1 MVPEKTEDRIL
12 LSVIEMSHARTLARN
27 TAFLLVATLF
37 TNLAAFVWNV
47 YLARYLGTA
56 GFGILSTA
64 LALTGI
70 FSILAD
76 LGIGTYITREIARNP
91 GGAGELVAAGL
102 GNRIILSCIVFVLIL
117 LFPLIGLYSGTAAA
131 VIVFIAGYML
141 LTSFSSF
148 FNSIFQGF
156 QRMEYQTVWNIL
168 NSLFILVGVLAVVW
182 LGGSVVQVA
191 VAYLIAAAL
200 SLVYSAATFT
210 RRFFTPGLSFS
221 RDMIREAIPFGIT
234 SVFSLIYFWID
245 SVMLSLMKGDVSVG
259 LYNAPYRLLT
269 VIASLYGVYLT
280 AVFPVMSRFHVE
292 SEDSLRFTY
301 MRSLKYLIIIAVPL
315 IFTVFTLAGPL
326 IELIFSA
333 KYLESVPALR
343 VLIIA
348 TAFMFINGVSS
359 SLLGSANRQITV
371 TRITGVAALFNVTL
385 NLALIPRFDF
395 MGASVATVIT
405 EALMTLLFLRTVR
418 DLGFGPAW
426 RDLHVAWR
434 ILLPAAAS
442 IILLLLP
449 LSILIRIPLALVAYI
464 AGILLTGALDSVDR
478 AVVRSIIR
486 GQR

>member
-1 MVPEKTEDRIL
+1 MVPGKTEDRIL

-91 GGAGELVAAGL
+91 GGARELVAAGL

-117 LFPLIGLYSGTAAA
+117 LFPLTGLYSGTAAA

-168 NSLFILVGVLAVVW
+168 NSLFILVGVIAVVW
-182 LGGSVVQVA
+182 LGGSVVHVA

-200 SLVYSAATFT
+200 SLVYSATTFT

-269 VIASLYGVYLT
+269 VITSLYGVYLT

-395 MGASVATVIT
+395 MGASAATVMT

>member
-1 MVPEKTEDRIL
+1 VVPEKTEDRIL

-91 GGAGELVAAGL
+91 AGAGDLVAAGL

-141 LTSFSSF
+141 LGSFSSF

-221 RDMIREAIPFGIT
+221 RSMIREAIPFGIT

-269 VIASLYGVYLT
+269 VISSLYGVYLT

-395 MGASVATVIT
+395 MGASAATVMT

>member
-12 LSVIEMSHARTLARN
+12 LSVTEMSHARTLARN

-91 GGAGELVAAGL
+91 AGAGDLVAAGL

-141 LTSFSSF
+141 LGSFSSF

-269 VIASLYGVYLT
+269 VISSLYGVYLT

-395 MGASVATVIT
+395 MGASAATVMT

>member
-1 MVPEKTEDRIL
+1 
-12 LSVIEMSHARTLARN
+12 MSQARALARN
-27 TAFLLVATLF
+27 TLFLLVATIF
-37 TNLAAFVWNV
+37 TNVAAFVWNI

-91 GGAGELVAAGL
+91 SGAGGLVAAGL
-102 GNRIILSCIVFVLIL
+102 GNRIILACIVFVLIL
-117 LFPLIGLYSGTAAA
+117 LLPLTGLYSGTAAA
-131 VIVFIAGYML
+131 VIIFIAGYML
-141 LTSFSSF
+141 VGSFGSF

-156 QRMEYQTVWNIL
+156 QRMEYQTIWNIL
-168 NSLFILVGVLAVVW
+168 NSLFILLGVLAVIW
-182 LGGSVVQVA
+182 MRGSVVDVA
-191 VAYLIAAAL
+191 IAYLIAAIL
-200 SLVYSAATFT
+200 SLVYSAAIFT
-210 RRFFTPGLSFS
+210 HRFFTPGLSFS
-221 RDMIREAIPFGIT
+221 RRMIREALPFGIT
-234 SVFSLIYFWID
+234 SVFSMIYFWID

-269 VIASLYGVYLT
+269 VITSLYSVYLA

-315 IFTVFTLAGPL
+315 IFMVFTLAGPL

-333 KYLESVPALR
+333 EYLESVPALR
-343 VLIIA
+343 VLITA
-348 TAFMFINGVSS
+348 TAFMFVNGVSS
-359 SLLGSANRQITV
+359 SLLGSVNRQTTV
-371 TRITGVAALFNVTL
+371 TRITGLAALFNVAL
-385 NLALIPRFDF
+385 NLILIPRFDF
-395 MGASVATVIT
+395 MGASAATVMT
-405 EALMTLLFLRTVR
+405 EALMTVLFLRAVR

-442 IILLLLP
+442 IILLLIP
-449 LSILIRIPLALVAYI
+449 AGIIVRVPLALGAYI
-464 AGILLTGALDSVDR
+464 VGILLTGALDPVDR
-478 AVVRSIIR
+478 DILRSIIR
-486 GQR
+486 D

>member
-117 LFPLIGLYSGTAAA
+117 LFPLTGLYSGTAAA

-141 LTSFSSF
+141 LGSFSSF

-478 AVVRSIIR
+478 AIVRSIIR

>member
-1 MVPEKTEDRIL
+1 VVPEKTEDRIL

>member
-91 GGAGELVAAGL
+91 AGAGDLVAAGL

-117 LFPLIGLYSGTAAA
+117 LFPLTGLYSGTAAA

-141 LTSFSSF
+141 LGSFSSF

-269 VIASLYGVYLT
+269 VISSLYGVYLT

-395 MGASVATVIT
+395 MGASAATVMT

>member
-91 GGAGELVAAGL
+91 AGAGDLVAAGL

-141 LTSFSSF
+141 LGSFSSF

-269 VIASLYGVYLT
+269 VISSLYGVYLT

-395 MGASVATVIT
+395 MGASAATVMT

>member
-47 YLARYLGTA
+47 YLTRYLGTA

-91 GGAGELVAAGL
+91 GGAGDLVAAGL

-141 LTSFSSF
+141 LGSFSSF

-182 LGGSVVQVA
+182 LGGSVVHVA

-200 SLVYSAATFT
+200 SLVYSATTFT

-269 VIASLYGVYLT
+269 VISSLYGVYLT

-395 MGASVATVIT
+395 MGASAATVMT

>member
-91 GGAGELVAAGL
+91 GGAGDLVAAGL

-141 LTSFSSF
+141 LGSFSSF

-182 LGGSVVQVA
+182 LGGSVVHVA

-221 RDMIREAIPFGIT
+221 RSMIREAIPFGIT

-269 VIASLYGVYLT
+269 VISSLYGVYLT

-395 MGASVATVIT
+395 MGASAATVMT

>member
-91 GGAGELVAAGL
+91 AGAGDLVAAGL

-141 LTSFSSF
+141 LGSFSSF

-269 VIASLYGVYLT
+269 VISSLYGVYLT

>member
-1 MVPEKTEDRIL
+1 VVPEKTEDRIL

-91 GGAGELVAAGL
+91 AGAGDLVAAGL

-141 LTSFSSF
+141 LGSFSSF

-269 VIASLYGVYLT
+269 VISSLYGVYLT

-395 MGASVATVIT
+395 MGASAATVMT

-449 LSILIRIPLALVAYI
+449 LSILIRIPLALIAYI

>member
-91 GGAGELVAAGL
+91 GGARELVAAGL

-117 LFPLIGLYSGTAAA
+117 LFPLTGLYSGTAAA

-269 VIASLYGVYLT
+269 VITSLYGVYLT

-418 DLGFGPAW
+418 DLGLGPAW

>member
-1 MVPEKTEDRIL
+1 VVPEKTEDRIL

-91 GGAGELVAAGL
+91 AGAGDLVAAGL

-141 LTSFSSF
+141 LGSFSSF

-269 VIASLYGVYLT
+269 VISSLYGVYLT

-395 MGASVATVIT
+395 MGASAATVMT

>member
-1 MVPEKTEDRIL
+1 MVPGKTEDRIL

-91 GGAGELVAAGL
+91 AGAGDLVAAGL

-117 LFPLIGLYSGTAAA
+117 LFPLTGLYSGTAAA

-141 LTSFSSF
+141 LGSFSSF

-269 VIASLYGVYLT
+269 VISSLYGVYLT

>member
-1 MVPEKTEDRIL
+1 
-12 LSVIEMSHARTLARN
+12 MSHARTLARN
-27 TAFLLVATLF
+27 TAFLLVATIF

-168 NSLFILVGVLAVVW
+168 NSLFILVGVIAVVW

-200 SLVYSAATFT
+200 SLVYSATTFT

-221 RDMIREAIPFGIT
+221 RDMIREALPFGIT

-269 VIASLYGVYLT
+269 VITSLYGVYLT
-280 AVFPVMSRFHVE
+280 AVFPVMSRFHLE

-359 SLLGSANRQITV
+359 SLLGSTNRQITV
-371 TRITGVAALFNVTL
+371 SRITGVAALFNVTL

-395 MGASVATVIT
+395 MGASAATVMT

>member
-1 MVPEKTEDRIL
+1 
-12 LSVIEMSHARTLARN
+12 
-27 TAFLLVATLF
+27 
-37 TNLAAFVWNV
+37 
-47 YLARYLGTA
+47 
-56 GFGILSTA
+56 
-64 LALTGI
+64 
-70 FSILAD
+70 
-76 LGIGTYITREIARNP
+76 
-91 GGAGELVAAGL
+91 
-102 GNRIILSCIVFVLIL
+102 
-117 LFPLIGLYSGTAAA
+117 
-131 VIVFIAGYML
+131 
-141 LTSFSSF
+141 
-148 FNSIFQGF
+148 
-156 QRMEYQTVWNIL
+156 
-168 NSLFILVGVLAVVW
+168 
-182 LGGSVVQVA
+182 
-191 VAYLIAAAL
+191 
-200 SLVYSAATFT
+200 
-210 RRFFTPGLSFS
+210 
-221 RDMIREAIPFGIT
+221 
-234 SVFSLIYFWID
+234 
-245 SVMLSLMKGDVSVG
+245 MLSLMKGDVSVG

-269 VIASLYGVYLT
+269 VISSLYGVYLT

-292 SEDSLRFTY
+292 SQDSLRFTY

-395 MGASVATVIT
+395 MGASAATVMT

>member
-1 MVPEKTEDRIL
+1 MVPGKTEDRIL

-91 GGAGELVAAGL
+91 GGARELVAAGL

-117 LFPLIGLYSGTAAA
+117 LFPLTGLYSGTAAA

-418 DLGFGPAW
+418 DLGLGPAW

>member
-1 MVPEKTEDRIL
+1 VVPEKTEDRIL

-91 GGAGELVAAGL
+91 AGAGDLVAAGL

-141 LTSFSSF
+141 LGSFSSF

-182 LGGSVVQVA
+182 LGGSVVHVA

-269 VIASLYGVYLT
+269 VISSLYGVYLT

-395 MGASVATVIT
+395 MGASAATVMT